1 MNNDTPKKKKKYFF
15 FFDVVNVSLDE
26 VGLALELDLL

>member
-1 MNNDTPKKKKKYFF
+1 MNNDTQKKKKYFF

>member
-1 MNNDTPKKKKKYFF
+1 MIPQKKKKKYFF

>member
-1 MNNDTPKKKKKYFF
+1 MIPQKKKKVLF

>member
-1 MNNDTPKKKKKYFF
+1 MIPKKKKSTFFF

>member
-1 MNNDTPKKKKKYFF
+1 MIPKKKKSTFF

>member
-1 MNNDTPKKKKKYFF
+1 MNNDTQKTKKYFF